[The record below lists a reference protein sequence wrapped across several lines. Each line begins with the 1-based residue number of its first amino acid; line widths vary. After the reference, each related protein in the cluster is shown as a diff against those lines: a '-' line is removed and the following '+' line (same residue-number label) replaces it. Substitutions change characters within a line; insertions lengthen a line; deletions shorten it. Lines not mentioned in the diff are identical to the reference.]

1 MAVPIQDAHKFI
13 RSILK
18 KNKGGF
24 VSPADIDMYL
34 NRAVS
39 DWISAIVFKYKKT
52 KKFDYDHLLTKRA
65 SFSVI
70 AGNLGLMT
78 LPSDYLEGLTIYITV
93 SGSLIEGTLY
103 NWDEFLEVTNS
114 KILAP
119 TPSYSAA
126 TIYLDSTNTPMI
138 QFAPVPV
145 SGTYDYTLVYVK
157 KPATA
162 IYTYTLSG
170 GNITDAATMV
180 VNGNTISRVDLDI
193 SDRFLGDIYARTLMY
208 LGVTLENPL
217 LIQTEQVKDVNQ
229 KNDER

>member
-1 MAVPIQDAHKFI
+1 MAVSINEAHKFI

-39 DWISAIVFKYKKT
+39 DWISAIVFNYKKT
-52 KKFDYDHLLTKRA
+52 KKFDYDHLLTKRLE
-65 SFSVI
+65 FPI
-70 AGNLGLMT
+70 AVDGGIQT
-78 LPSDYLEGLTIYITV
+78 LPDDYLEGLTIYITN
-93 SGSLIEGTLY
+93 SGNLVEGTLY

-114 KILAP
+114 KIL
-119 TPSYSAA
+119 TPSISYPAA
-126 TIYLDSTNTPMI
+126 TIFLNSSGVAKI

-145 SGTYDYTLVYVK
+145 SGTYTYTLVYVK
-157 KPATA
+157 KPTTA
-162 IYTYTLSG
+162 IYTYSISN
-170 GNITDAATMV
+170 GNISDAANMV

-208 LGVTLENPL
+208 LGVTLDSPML
-217 LIQTEQVKDVNQ
+217 LQAEQIKDNNQ
-229 KNDER
+229 RNDER

>member
-1 MAVPIQDAHKFI
+1 MAVSINEAHKFI

-24 VSPADIDMYL
+24 ASPADIDMYL

-52 KKFDYDHLLTKRA
+52 KHFDYDHLLTKRTA
-65 SFSVI
+65 FPVTF
-70 AGNLGLMT
+70 GNLGLMS
-78 LPSDYLEGLTIYITV
+78 LPSDYLEGLTIYLTV
-93 SGSLIEGTLY
+93 SGNLIEGTLY

-114 KILAP
+114 KIITP
-119 TPSYSAA
+119 TTSYPAA
-126 TIYLDSTNTPMI
+126 TIYLDSTSAPLI
-138 QFAPVPV
+138 QFSPVPV

-162 IYTYTLSG
+162 IYAYDTAN
-170 GNITDAATMV
+170 GNITYKSS
-180 VNGNTISRVDLDI
+180 GSVDLDI

-208 LGVTLENPL
+208 LGVTLENPV
-217 LIQTEQVKDVNQ
+217 LIQTEQIKDTNQ

>member
-39 DWISAIVFKYKKT
+39 DWISAIVFKFKKT
-52 KKFDYDHLLTKRA
+52 KHFDYDHLLTKRLE
-65 SFSVI
+65 FPI
-70 AGNLGLMT
+70 AVDGGIQT
-78 LPSDYLEGLTIYITV
+78 LPDDYLEGLTIYITN
-93 SGSLIEGTLY
+93 SGNLVEGTLY

-114 KILAP
+114 KII
-119 TPSYSAA
+119 TPSTSYPAA
-126 TIYLDSTNTPMI
+126 TIYLDSTNAPKI

-145 SGTYDYTLVYVK
+145 SGNYAYTLVYVK
-157 KPATA
+157 KPDTA
-162 IYTYTLSG
+162 FYAYTVDSS
-170 GNITDAATMV
+170 GNISDAATM
-180 VNGNTISRVDLDI
+180 NSKPKVDLDI
-193 SDRFLGDIYARTLMY
+193 SDRFLGDIYVRTLLY
-208 LGVTLENPL
+208 LGVTLDNPV
-217 LIQTEQVKDVNQ
+217 LIQTEQIKDTNQ